1 MQPHR
6 KLHPALT
13 GLIIIVLI
21 GIVASVVV
29 VVNNAQNTENES
41 ASLQKPSDTQSPA
54 NNSQNNANNSTD
66 TSQYADGRYSAKA
79 SYVTPEGIESIGLI
93 VTIRS
98 GVISSAEAT
107 ASGNSDHAQ
116 EHQGDFIAGFKPL
129 VEGKNVD
136 EVRLSRVSGASLTS
150 RAFNDALDR
159 IREDAKS

>member
-21 GIVASVVV
+21 GIVTSVVI
-29 VVNNAQNTENES
+29 VVNNAQNSENES
-41 ASLQKPSDTQSPA
+41 TSLQTPSGTQSPA
-54 NNSQNNANNSTD
+54 DNSQNNANSTD
-66 TSQYADGRYSAKA
+66 TSQYADGTYSAKA
-79 SYVTPEGIESIGLI
+79 SYVTPEGIESIDLM

-98 GVISSAEAT
+98 GVISSAEVT

-159 IREDAKS
+159 IREDARG